1 LNTMHHIGPRRRRD
15 VSSQVQLEMDA
26 LALAMRDMRRSA
38 PNLSWLAWMI
48 ASQAFACTGTIDTE
62 LNTDGAAG
70 TDPMEAA
77 PTAPDAPAL
86 PMVDAEGPPAT
97 GGAGTAAGTA
107 GASDTGGAATANP
120 PSGNSG
126 VGGGAG
132 SAPVGATEPVCD
144 AVTDVLIP
152 SCGGGSC
159 HSNRDARIGDWGVGR
174 EEAESFVDVP
184 SVRNVACGFIIDSQD
199 PSQSLLL
206 RKLIGDFPIPMCGG
220 PMPSSGPDLTDE
232 QISCMASWLQQ
243 FQR

>member
-1 LNTMHHIGPRRRRD
+1 
-15 VSSQVQLEMDA
+15 MDA
-26 LALAMRDMRRSA
+26 LTFAMRDTRRPA
-38 PNLSWLAWMI
+38 RNVPWLALMM

-62 LNTDGAAG
+62 LNAESAG
-70 TDPMEAA
+70 GTTPPTATSTGPDAA
-77 PTAPDAPAL
+77 PMIDAG
-86 PMVDAEGPPAT
+86 GPGGI
-97 GGAGTAAGTA
+97 GGAGTAAGA
-107 GASDTGGAATANP
+107 SGATSVMPPNGG
-120 PSGNSG
+120 SGT
-126 VGGGAG
+126 GGGAG
-132 SAPVGATEPVCD
+132 SAPVGAAEPVCD

-184 SVRNVACGFIIDSQD
+184 SVRNVACGFIIDSED

-232 QISCMASWLQQ
+232 QIACMASWLQQ
-243 FQR
+243 FRR